1 VFSEWPL
8 GASLAEAEEMAIGAS
23 AAGVVTAVSLQGRHD
38 PCLTYIRQLHSDG
51 WLGRVVAVNVT
62 MMGGGAL
69 EHRSADAWMG
79 VNANGANFL
88 TIVGGHTIDA
98 VTYCLS
104 PFTELSVSVT
114 TH

>member
-1 VFSEWPL
+1 
-8 GASLAEAEEMAIGAS
+8 
-23 AAGVVTAVSLQGRHD
+23 
-38 PCLTYIRQLHSDG
+38 
-51 WLGRVVAVNVT
+51 
-62 MMGGGAL
+62 
-69 EHRSADAWMG
+69 MG